1 MKYLGLFLVFL
12 ASIALLSPTHGTL
25 ISNYQYEGMDG
36 ELHYLDNSTYLFI
49 DFFATWCGPCKE
61 SSKELITLQ
70 AYRGDVIKILSLS
83 VSFDSETPEFMNQ
96 FRQENN
102 ITWEMG
108 IDPNRT
114 LTSKLEVNY
123 IPSYALL
130 SPQGEVLEFL
140 NATNFPTLHDM
151 IEAVDRH
158 TQSTNSSFPPTVLSL
173 SSTSGLS
180 VLIEPVL
187 LALLIPIIQ
196 RLKK

>member
-1 MKYLGLFLVFL
+1 MKYLGFFLVFL
-12 ASIALLSPTHGTL
+12 ASVALLSPAHGTL
-25 ISNYQYEGMDG
+25 VSNYQYEGMDG
-36 ELHYLDNSTYLFI
+36 ELHYLENSTHLFI

-61 SSKELITLQ
+61 ASPDLITLQ

-83 VSFDSETPEFMNQ
+83 VSFDSETPELMNQ

-140 NATNFPTLHDM
+140 NATNFPTLQDM
-151 IEAVDRH
+151 IKAVDRH
-158 TQSTNSSFPPTVLSL
+158 TQSTNSSFPTTGLSL
-173 SSTSGLS
+173 TTTSGLS
-180 VLIEPVL
+180 VLIEPVF
-187 LALLIPIIQ
+187 LALLIPIIR
-196 RLKK
+196 RLKR